1 MNAESLLHK
10 EVESI
15 DQKNC
20 SEANQLETHW
30 QQNDLLIHL
39 SNEM

>member
-15 DQKNC
+15 DQKKC
-20 SEANQLETHW
+20 SEASQLETHW
-30 QQNDLLIHL
+30 QQNDLLIRL
-39 SNEM
+39 LNEI